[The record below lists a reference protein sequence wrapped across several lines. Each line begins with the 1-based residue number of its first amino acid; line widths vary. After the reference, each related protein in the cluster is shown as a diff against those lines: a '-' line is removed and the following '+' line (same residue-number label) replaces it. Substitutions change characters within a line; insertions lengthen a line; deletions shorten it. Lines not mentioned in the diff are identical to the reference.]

1 MKFIRIDRFGVTDFE
16 ADESQVLVAD
26 ITWDLLR
33 LDASNDIWADDE
45 AFQKPGLILATVGHH
60 RRVPLP
66 AYICGHAGERNADT
80 TLSADYVRSIVSL
93 EPGFI

>member
-1 MKFIRIDRFGVTDFE
+1 MKFIRVDRFGVTEVE
-16 ADESQVLVAD
+16 ADEAEVLVTD

-33 LDASNDIWADDE
+33 LDRSNYIWTDDE
-45 AFQKPGLILATVGHH
+45 AFEKPGLTLANIGEH

-66 AYICGHAGERNADT
+66 AYICGQSGERNADT
-80 TLSADYVRSIVSL
+80 TLTADAVRAIVSL